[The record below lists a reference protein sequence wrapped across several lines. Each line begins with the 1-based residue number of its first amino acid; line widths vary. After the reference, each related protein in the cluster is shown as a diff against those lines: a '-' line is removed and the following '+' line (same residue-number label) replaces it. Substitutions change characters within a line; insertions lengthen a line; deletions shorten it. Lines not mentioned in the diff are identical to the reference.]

1 MLDRILTHTV
11 MLIIGKYRNRVDVQK
26 IFATENYIIYTYGMV
41 VAFSSTL
48 KFSKLQ
54 FPSKTNFDR
63 LWETF
68 LKADDFAST

>member
-1 MLDRILTHTV
+1 
-11 MLIIGKYRNRVDVQK
+11 
-26 IFATENYIIYTYGMV
+26 MV
-41 VAFSSTL
+41 VAFSSTP